1 MSPLKTNEIVG
12 WMEPAIGAYYVGDEQ
27 LRYSIPSYI
36 MAKQKTALATQ
47 PLEPLIHLVRN
58 TRVMLDSD
66 LARIYGVTT
75 KRFNEA
81 FKRNRDRFPE
91 DFAFR
96 LTNEEFEVLASKTG
110 NRSQF
115 VTGSEEQ
122 ILRSQIATSK
132 TATKDGRGGRRYLPW
147 AFTEHGALM
156 AANILRSERA
166 TEMSVFIIR
175 AFVKLREHTSA
186 NAAILTRLAEIDST
200 LLMHDNNIRELYQA
214 IIPLLQ
220 PEPVPP
226 KRKIG
231 FRTNDDEET

>member
-1 MSPLKTNEIVG
+1 
-12 WMEPAIGAYYVGDEQ
+12 
-27 LRYSIPSYI
+27 
-36 MAKQKTALATQ
+36 MAKQKISLTTQ

-58 TRVMLDSD
+58 MRVMLDVD

-75 KRFNEA
+75 SAFNQA
-81 FKRNRDRFPE
+81 LKRNLDRFPA
-91 DFAFR
+91 DFAFQ
-96 LTNEEFEVLASKTG
+96 LTSKEWESLIVVPETS
-110 NRSQF
+110 NLSQF
-115 VTGSEEQ
+115 VTGSQ
-122 ILRSQIATSK
+122 KHRDPK
-132 TATKDGRGGRRYLPW
+132 KLPW

-200 LLMHDNNIRELYQA
+200 LLMHDNNLRELYQA

-220 PEPVPP
+220 PDPVPP

-231 FRTNDDEET
+231 FRTNGEVET

>member
-1 MSPLKTNEIVG
+1 
-12 WMEPAIGAYYVGDEQ
+12 
-27 LRYSIPSYI
+27 
-36 MAKQKTALATQ
+36 
-47 PLEPLIHLVRN
+47 
-58 TRVMLDSD
+58 MLDSD

-75 KRFNEA
+75 KQFNQTL
-81 FKRNRDRFPE
+81 KRNLDRFPE
-91 DFAFR
+91 GFAFR
-96 LTNEEFEVLASKTG
+96 LTREEWDKLLVVQEKG
-110 NRSQF
+110 MWSQT
-115 VTGSEEQ
+115 VTTSDEET
-122 ILRSQIATSK
+122 LRSQIVTSK
-132 TATKDGRGGRRYLPW
+132 TEAKDGRGGRRYLPW

>member
-1 MSPLKTNEIVG
+1 
-12 WMEPAIGAYYVGDEQ
+12 
-27 LRYSIPSYI
+27 
-36 MAKQKTALATQ
+36 
-47 PLEPLIHLVRN
+47 
-58 TRVMLDSD
+58 MLDSD

-75 KRFNEA
+75 KQFNQTL
-81 FKRNRDRFPE
+81 KRNLDRFPE
-91 DFAFR
+91 GFAFR
-96 LTNEEFEVLASKTG
+96 LTREEWDKLLVVQEKGMWSQTVTTSDEETM
-110 NRSQF
+110 RSQF
-115 VTGSEEQ
+115 ATSKASDEET
-122 ILRSQIATSK
+122 LRSQIVTSK
-132 TATKDGRGGRRYLPW
+132 TEAKDGRGGRRYLPW

-166 TEMSVFIIR
+166 TEMSIFIIR

-231 FRTNDDEET
+231 FRTNGEKET